1 MPTNDTSSAEQLK
14 SNHPSIADRVLFPQV
29 DLGRIVSMVL
39 WPVSILLIF
48 QRSVIL
54 GVDGDRTDDFSPVY
68 RAALA
73 FLRNE
78 PVYTENYNTVDPH
91 YLYPPS
97 GTMLMAPLGY
107 LDPEK
112 ARWLFIFVS
121 AAVLVLCAYLITR
134 MFGYTVRSAVMPTVL
149 FVFFLSETVA
159 HTLIFVNFNSFVLL
173 GELAFM
179 MLALKRKDL
188 WAGVPLGITF
198 AVKPVLAVLLLLP
211 LLNRQWK
218 VFVGAIGLPILLTA
232 MAWPLSVDPGSFF
245 RRTAP
250 YLFEARDYYNSSIV
264 GNAAYFGVQSWLV
277 WVLRIAFVVMAAF
290 SLWFLYRYYRKTD
303 ELLWMATSAGVLLCT
318 SWLVGS
324 LGQGYYSM
332 LLFPLLMTVFMRGS
346 AIRNWPAWLGI
357 YGCFTFDGFYS
368 QRWEAFGRAVEYN
381 KVTWGW
387 SLLMIAV
394 FCALLFRY
402 LDLRK
407 AGELDVPDSSTRP
420 AASAGV

>member
-1 MPTNDTSSAEQLK
+1 VNSPRL
-14 SNHPSIADRVLFPQV
+14 SIADRVLFPQV
-29 DLGRIVSMVL
+29 DIGRIVSLVL
-39 WPVSILLIF
+39 WPVAMLMVF

-54 GVDGDRTDDFSPVY
+54 GVNGDRTDDFSPVY

-73 FLRNE
+73 FLRSE

-107 LDPEK
+107 LDPER
-112 ARWLFIFVS
+112 ARWLFIFASV
-121 AAVLVLCAYLITR
+121 AVLVLCAYLVTR
-134 MFGYTVRSAVMPTVL
+134 MFGYSLRSPVMPVVL
-149 FVFFLSETVA
+149 FVFFLSETVS

-188 WAGVPLGITF
+188 WAGVPLGITL

-218 VFVGAIGLPILLTA
+218 VFVGVIGVPILLTA
-232 MAWPLSVDPGSFF
+232 MAWPLSADPGSFIK
-245 RRTAP
+245 RTAP

-264 GNAAYFGVQSWLV
+264 GNGAYFGVQTWLV
-277 WVLRIAFVVMAAF
+277 VLLRIAFVLMAAF
-290 SLWFLYRYYRKTD
+290 SLWFLYRHYRKTD
-303 ELLWMATSAGVLLCT
+303 ELLWLTTSSGVLLCT

-332 LLFPLLMTVFMRGS
+332 LLFPLLMTVLLRGS
-346 AIRNWPAWLGI
+346 VMRNWPAWLGV
-357 YGCFTFDGFYS
+357 YGCLTFDAFYS
-368 QRWEAFGRAVEYN
+368 DRWEAFGRAVEYN

-387 SLLMIAV
+387 SLLMISV
-394 FCALLFRY
+394 FCVLLFRY

-407 AGELDVPDSSTRP
+407 TDQVEVSGSSTRP
-420 AASAGV
+420 AAPAGV